1 MNNTDYRNTKFK
13 LNNEAHDDNNSHL
26 NNIHSCLSECDYYT
40 DSELNAI
47 HVNVKSNC
55 CISTLSINCRS
66 ISKNFE
72 NIECSLKSLDNKFD
86 FVGLTETWL
95 KTNDNSDIY
104 NLPDYTLLSRPRTDK
119 RGGGVGLYVT
129 DKTSFKVRDD
139 LVMNHVTCQY
149 ESLFIE
155 TVMHDHKVVIGVIYK
170 PPESTTDTFVAHFS
184 DVLGIISKE
193 RKQCILMGDFNLDLI
208 KVDNN
213 NQTKDFVHSLYTN
226 AFYPTISKPTRVT
239 EHSATLLDNIITNI
253 TGYCIKSGVLY
264 NDISDH
270 FPVFNLLQIN
280 SKISKK
286 YEYIFKRMN
295 TVNNI
300 EKLNT
305 ELKNANWDDVFVDE
319 NPDSAYDTFLS
330 ILTSFINKCLPLKKV
345 KRKINDKSEW
355 LTKGILISCVQ
366 KNNLFKKLKKTPSQ
380 ENELTYK
387 TFKNKLTHLIR
398 IAKKNYFKEK
408 FDMHRN
414 NGKKTWETIGEIL
427 KNKNRKTTVTDTFIT
442 PNGKTCTDKTETAN
456 NFNKYFTTVGNTLAA
471 NLPQTGNDPIELI
484 ESNPDN
490 FFCVPATPAEI
501 NNIILHSKSK
511 KSTGFDNID
520 SYIVKQIA
528 PQIVNQLA
536 DIFNKSFLTGIV
548 PSKLKIA
555 KVIPL
560 YKAKDPALFSNYRP
574 ISLLPVFSKIL
585 ERLMYNRLYNF
596 LTEHNILSTNQFGF
610 RKKYSTFLAL
620 MDLVDN
626 ISKNIDEGNY
636 SIGIFLDLSKAFDT
650 IDHTILL
657 DKLCRYGVRGVT
669 LNWFKHYLNDR
680 KQFVSYN
687 NTTSVS
693 MKVTCGVPQGSILGP
708 LLFILYVNDITKVS
722 NIFKINLFADDTSLI
737 HTHDNFE
744 YLIKETN
751 EELIRISTWLATN
764 KLVLNI
770 NKTNYMI
777 FTSRGKSYNKNVTN
791 ITIDGN
797 NIQQVNKTKFLGIII
812 EEHLNWATHISHL
825 CNIIARNVGILQKL
839 RYFVP
844 AYVLKILYHSLI
856 LSHLQYCTLLWA
868 NSYYSHLQKLRLLQ
882 KKAIRIISN
891 ADYLAHSS
899 KLFLNLKLLKL
910 DDIMKFQLGT
920 FMYKLKYNKLPS
932 AIPHMFVTNENIHS
946 HNTRNKNGYLIP
958 NVRTNCRKF
967 TVSYAGPILWNSF
980 PQKLRQLPSEVLF
993 KRKLKYILL
1002 ATY

>member
-1 MNNTDYRNTKFK
+1 
-13 LNNEAHDDNNSHL
+13 
-26 NNIHSCLSECDYYT
+26 
-40 DSELNAI
+40 
-47 HVNVKSNC
+47 
-55 CISTLSINCRS
+55 
-66 ISKNFE
+66 
-72 NIECSLKSLDNKFD
+72 
-86 FVGLTETWL
+86 
-95 KTNDNSDIY
+95 
-104 NLPDYTLLSRPRTDK
+104 
-119 RGGGVGLYVT
+119 
-129 DKTSFKVRDD
+129 
-139 LVMNHVTCQY
+139 
-149 ESLFIE
+149 
-155 TVMHDHKVVIGVIYK
+155 
-170 PPESTTDTFVAHFS
+170 
-184 DVLGIISKE
+184 
-193 RKQCILMGDFNLDLI
+193 
-208 KVDNN
+208 
-213 NQTKDFVHSLYTN
+213 
-226 AFYPTISKPTRVT
+226 
-239 EHSATLLDNIITNI
+239 
-253 TGYCIKSGVLY
+253 
-264 NDISDH
+264 
-270 FPVFNLLQIN
+270 
-280 SKISKK
+280 
-286 YEYIFKRMN
+286 
-295 TVNNI
+295 
-300 EKLNT
+300 
-305 ELKNANWDDVFVDE
+305 
-319 NPDSAYDTFLS
+319 
-330 ILTSFINKCLPLKKV
+330 
-345 KRKINDKSEW
+345 
-355 LTKGILISCVQ
+355 
-366 KNNLFKKLKKTPSQ
+366 
-380 ENELTYK
+380 
-387 TFKNKLTHLIR
+387 
-398 IAKKNYFKEK
+398 
-408 FDMHRN
+408 MHRS

-520 SYIVKQIA
+520 SYTVKQIA

-548 PSKLKIA
+548 ASKLKIA

-657 DKLCRYGVRGVT
+657 DKLCRYDVRGVT

-693 MKVTCGVPQGSILGP
+693 TKVTCGVPQRSILGL

-770 NKTNYMI
+770 N
-777 FTSRGKSYNKNVTN
+777 
-791 ITIDGN
+791 
-797 NIQQVNKTKFLGIII
+797 
-812 EEHLNWATHISHL
+812 
-825 CNIIARNVGILQKL
+825 
-839 RYFVP
+839 
-844 AYVLKILYHSLI
+844 
-856 LSHLQYCTLLWA
+856 
-868 NSYYSHLQKLRLLQ
+868 
-882 KKAIRIISN
+882 
-891 ADYLAHSS
+891 
-899 KLFLNLKLLKL
+899 
-910 DDIMKFQLGT
+910 
-920 FMYKLKYNKLPS
+920 
-932 AIPHMFVTNENIHS
+932 
-946 HNTRNKNGYLIP
+946 
-958 NVRTNCRKF
+958 
-967 TVSYAGPILWNSF
+967 
-980 PQKLRQLPSEVLF
+980 
-993 KRKLKYILL
+993 
-1002 ATY
+1002 